1 MIKNKALL
9 GILFFISFLFSAY
22 SCSTQKEN
30 NPEVSKIKTARVVGY
45 LSSDNFNKMT
55 SIQFCKLTHL
65 NLAFANPDK
74 NGNIVFN
81 GDIDALVKYAKSV
94 NPNILISIS
103 LAGGVISA
111 EQATNWSWLIDKPEN
126 RPNLIQNILNF
137 VELHHL
143 DGVDVDLEW
152 DAVTIGYSGF
162 VIELRKILTEHQKI
176 LTAALPNNSRFDNI
190 SSAAL
195 NAFDF
200 INIMS
205 YDSTGPWTPNNP
217 GQHSSL
223 SNAKDGIN
231 FWHKLQNIPTE
242 KLTLGVPFYGYNFTY
257 STNVTSST
265 YGQIVQAGIQFADQ
279 DEIGKIYY
287 NGRPT
292 ISQKVEYLSQNTGG
306 IMIWEIAQDSFDEY
320 SLLDV
325 IHKKYTSLK
334 FKTTGLCG
342 N

>member
-1 MIKNKALL
+1 MLKNKALL
-9 GILFFISFLFSAY
+9 GILFFISSLFSVY
-22 SCSTQKEN
+22 SCSTQKESDPDN
-30 NPEVSKIKTARVVGY
+30 SKIKTARVVGY
-45 LSSDNFNKMT
+45 LSSDNFNKMN

-74 NGNIVFN
+74 DGNLYFA
-81 GDIDALVKYAKSV
+81 GDIDTLIKYAKSI
-94 NPNILISIS
+94 NPNIIISIS
-103 LAGGVISA
+103 LAGGVISE
-111 EQATNWSWLIDKPEN
+111 EQAANWSWLIDKPEN
-126 RPNLIQNILNF
+126 RPNLIQKIINF

-152 DAVTIGYSGF
+152 DAVTVGYSGF
-162 VIELRKILTEHQKI
+162 VIELRKSLTEHKKL
-176 LTAALPNNSRFDNI
+176 LTAALPNNSRFENI
-190 SSAAL
+190 NSAAL

-205 YDSTGPWTPNNP
+205 YDSTGPWSPNNP
-217 GQHSSL
+217 GQHSSM
-223 SNAKDGIN
+223 SNAKDGIE
-231 FWHKLQNIPTE
+231 FWHKLQNVSSD

-257 STNVTSST
+257 ANVTSST
-265 YGQIVQAGIQFADQ
+265 YGQIVEDGTQFADR

-292 ISQKVEYLSQNTGG
+292 ISQKVEFASQNTGG
-306 IMIWEIAQDSFDEY
+306 IMIWEIAQDSFGEY

-325 IHKKYTSLK
+325 IHKKYTKLG
-334 FKTTGLCG
+334 FKATNLCG

>member
-9 GILFFISFLFSAY
+9 GILFFIGSLFSAY

-30 NPEVSKIKTARVVGY
+30 DSELSKTKTARVVGY
-45 LSSDNFNKMT
+45 LAADNFSKMT

-65 NLAFANPDK
+65 NIAFANPDK
-74 NGNIVFN
+74 NGNIIFN
-81 GDIDALVKYAKSV
+81 GDIDALTKYVKSV
-94 NPNILISIS
+94 NPNIIISIS
-103 LAGGVISA
+103 LAGGVLSE
-111 EQATNWSWLIDKPEN
+111 EQAMNWSSLIDKPEN
-126 RPNLIQNILNF
+126 RPNLIQNIINF
-137 VELHHL
+137 VKLHHL

-152 DAVTIGYSGF
+152 NAVTTGYSGF
-162 VIELRKILTEHQKI
+162 VIELRKELTENKK
-176 LTAALPNNSRFDNI
+176 LMTAALPNNSSFENI
-190 SSAAL
+190 SSTAL

-217 GQHSSL
+217 GQHSSFN
-223 SNAKDGIN
+223 NAKDGIN
-231 FWHKLQNIPTE
+231 FWHKLQNIPSE

-257 STNVTSST
+257 ANVTSST
-265 YGQIVQAGIQFADQ
+265 FGQIVEVAAQFADQ

-292 ISQKVEYLSQNTGG
+292 IAQKVQFASENTGG
-306 IMIWEIAQDSFDEY
+306 IMIWEIAQDSFGEY